1 MYKDRIRKW
10 QIDKKIKGHEMKA
23 IIRKQAQRSRVG
35 KESLFYLRNSQVP
48 KHKVNRYRKA
58 MKLTSEEALMLRAE
72 TPPGLICHTP
82 PASPLATPEVLEIPE
97 RIAKLVQDYIEGS
110 FDSGT
115 WSSSEPARAVSTRGS
130 GNLIYTFDDQVQ
142 NAMNHFRRGETSYA
156 WRMLKMAMA
165 SIEHIV
171 SAEHPGTLDALAFSL
186 YKIMHYLESS
196 EVASIF
202 LEQFSA
208 MSAVIL
214 PKQHPF
220 NQVFARLIRLDMF
233 DLRYIL
239 LIAKESLSDGFDRRL
254 ERFNLNSLVIQVSL
268 LHLKAL
274 EGSAHVTEGCLTLLQ
289 AMELDLDPSDPR
301 VLAVRDQLAQ
311 HHLNEGEFA
320 EAAEIAQNITD
331 LAAQTG
337 NVRPTTHVSAM
348 YTHASAPHT
357 HASAMYTLSYAQY
370 ELSETTLAE
379 QNLRQAIQTRAKE
392 FGLEDGIVLDYM
404 LDLEVWLEEWG
415 RPDEAAEVHRQREQI
430 FDSMEERINR
440 EEEERCKRLGITEA

>member
-23 IIRKQAQRSRVG
+23 IIRKQAQRSRVA
-35 KESLFYLRNSQVP
+35 KKSLFYLRNSQVP
-48 KHKVNRYRKA
+48 EHKVNRYRKA

-115 WSSSEPARAVSTRGS
+115 WSSSEHARAVSTRGS
-130 GNLIYTFDDQVQ
+130 RNLIYTFDDQVQ

-171 SAEHPGTLDALAFSL
+171 SAEHPGTLDTLAFSL
-186 YKIMHYLESS
+186 YNIMHYLNSS
-196 EVASIF
+196 EVALIF
-202 LEQFSA
+202 LKQFSA

-220 NQVFARLIRLDMF
+220 NQVFARLVRLDMSH
-233 DLRYIL
+233 LKHTLI
-239 LIAKESLSDGFDRRL
+239 IAKESLSDGFDRRL
-254 ERFNLNSLVIQVSL
+254 ERFNGNSLKVQLSL
-268 LHLKAL
+268 QCVKSM
-274 EGSAHVTEGCLTLLQ
+274 EGAAHITEGYLTLLQ
-289 AMELDLDPSDPR
+289 AMELVLDPSDPR
-301 VLAVRDQLAQ
+301 ILVVRNALAQYYRDQGQ
-311 HHLNEGEFA
+311 FA
-320 EAAEIAQNITD
+320 EAAEIAESITD

-337 NVRPTTHVSAM
+337 NVHPSTHAIAM
-348 YTHASAPHT
+348 YL
-357 HASAMYTLSYAQY
+357 LSYAQY
-370 ELSETTLAE
+370 KFSKTILAE
-379 QNLRQAIQTRAKE
+379 QNLRRAIQTHAKYQGWE
-392 FGLEDGIVLDYM
+392 VGYVLDWM
-404 LDLEVWLEEWG
+404 SLLAIWLKEWG
-415 RPDEAAEVHRQREQI
+415 RPDEAAEVQRQREQI
-430 FDSMEERINR
+430 FDSMEGRITR
-440 EEEERCKRLGITEA
+440 EEEERCQRLGITEA